1 MQNDAYTELGGR
13 KANSVI
19 DNRLATVKVKPRS
32 DQACSLFS
40 LSSLFSE
47 KKNSLLFFPSRYTSL
62 TMSGGRWS
70 LPGSSLFPDPLE
82 HVCRSNWSLWLGLN
96 FLFSGLKEHA
106 RERTASLPQSEGPR
120 RLLTLLF
127 SKLGGQSQA
136 SGSSWA
142 AWTSA
147 PSASESPTSLS
158 AQTSVHVPPPRREA
172 KGSELAQQRPLPSST
187 SRPRSPAP
195 PRAHP
200 SSAEGRARAAPPP
213 PVPPPPP
220 LPAPQPRGELRQEMS
235 SSAPAAERAAPA
247 GRRCRCLQV
256 SEADF
261 TPAPTHSVK
270 TWRT

>member
-96 FLFSGLKEHA
+96 FLFSGLKNMPEK
-106 RERTASLPQSEGPR
+106 E
-120 RLLTLLF
+120 
-127 SKLGGQSQA
+127 
-136 SGSSWA
+136 
-142 AWTSA
+142 
-147 PSASESPTSLS
+147 
-158 AQTSVHVPPPRREA
+158 
-172 KGSELAQQRPLPSST
+172 QRPFP
-187 SRPRSPAP
+187 
-195 PRAHP
+195 
-200 SSAEGRARAAPPP
+200 RARAPEGSLHFSSPSWA
-213 PVPPPPP
+213 VNRRP
-220 LPAPQPRGELRQEMS
+220 L
-235 SSAPAAERAAPA
+235 
-247 GRRCRCLQV
+247 
-256 SEADF
+256 
-261 TPAPTHSVK
+261 
-270 TWRT
+270 